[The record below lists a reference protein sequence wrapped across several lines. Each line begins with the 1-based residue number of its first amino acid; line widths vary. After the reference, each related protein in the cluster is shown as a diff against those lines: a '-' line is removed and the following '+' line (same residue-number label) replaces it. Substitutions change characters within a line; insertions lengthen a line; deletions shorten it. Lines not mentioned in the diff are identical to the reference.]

1 MLRQKLQEDQIQALK
16 TKNQEKLEVLRF
28 LISAIK
34 NKEIEKKSE
43 LNDEEIILVI
53 KKIVKEIK
61 ESIEAFAKGK
71 RSDLVEKNKKQLE
84 ILSQYLPQ
92 ELTDEQLKKEIEK
105 IIEENKNIYQQ
116 NPKAIIGVC
125 MKALKTKA
133 DSSRILKILRPFL
146 QN

>member
-1 MLRQKLQEDQIQALK
+1 MLRKKLQEDQIQALK

-61 ESIEAFAKGK
+61 ESIEAFKKGQ

-84 ILSQYLPQ
+84 ILSFYLPK
-92 ELTDEQLKKEIEK
+92 ELSDEELKKEIEK
-105 IIEENKNIYQQ
+105 IIQENKNLYEK

-125 MKALKTKA
+125 MKTLKTKA
-133 DSSRILKILRPFL
+133 DSSRILKILNPFL